1 MSALSVLFYEELNRS
16 VMQVHQGN
24 FTLEIV
30 QGDITKQPDM
40 EAVVNAANAQLMPG
54 GGVAGAI
61 HRAAG
66 PELVE
71 ACRPLAPIRPGQAV
85 ITPGFRLPN
94 RYVIHVLGPVYGR
107 DVPSDQILAEAYR
120 NALKLVDARG
130 VHSVAFPAIST
141 GAFGY
146 PMEEAAQV
154 ALKTV
159 LEEAPRLR
167 HVRHV
172 RFVLLDEHAR
182 KMHELV
188 LIRLQTSG

>member
-1 MSALSVLFYEELNRS
+1 MRVEK
-16 VMQVHQGN
+16 GN
-24 FTLEIV
+24 VTLEIV

-40 EAVVNAANAQLMPG
+40 EAIVNAANAELMPG

-66 PELVE
+66 PELAE

-85 ITPGFRLPN
+85 ITPAFQLPN

-107 DVPSDQILAEAYR
+107 DMPSDRLLADAYR
-120 NALKLVDARG
+120 NALKVADAHKVR
-130 VHSVAFPAIST
+130 SVAFPAIST
-141 GAFGY
+141 GVFGY

-159 LEEAPRLR
+159 LEEASRLQ

-172 RFVLLDEHAR
+172 RFVLFDERAR
-182 KMHELV
+182 DIHEKV
-188 LIRLQTSG
+188 LAHLEPTT

>member
-1 MSALSVLFYEELNRS
+1 MRV
-16 VMQVHQGN
+16 QQGD

-30 QGDITKQPDM
+30 QGDITRQPDM
-40 EAVVNAANAQLMPG
+40 EAIVNAANAQLMPG

-66 PELVE
+66 PELAE

-94 RYVIHVLGPVYGR
+94 RYVVHVLGPVYGR

-120 NALKLVDARG
+120 NALKVADARG
-130 VHSVAFPAIST
+130 VRSVAFPAIST
-141 GAFGY
+141 GVFGY
-146 PMEEAAQV
+146 PLEEAAQV
-154 ALKTV
+154 ALRTV
-159 LEEAPRLR
+159 LEEGPRCK

-172 RFVLLDEHAR
+172 RFVLFDERAR
-182 KMHELV
+182 AVHEEV
-188 LIRLQTSG
+188 LTRLQQPEES

>member
-1 MSALSVLFYEELNRS
+1 MQNGI
-16 VMQVHQGN
+16 VMRMQRGD
-24 FTLEIV
+24 FTLEIS

-40 EAVVNAANAQLMPG
+40 EAIVNAANAELMPG

-66 PELVE
+66 PELAE

-94 RYVIHVLGPVYGR
+94 RYVIHVLGPAYGR
-107 DVPSDQILAEAYR
+107 DVPSDQILATAYR
-120 NALKLVDARG
+120 NALKLADGHGIRA
-130 VHSVAFPAIST
+130 VAFPAIST
-141 GAFGY
+141 GVFGY
-146 PMEEAAQV
+146 PMEEAAEV

-159 LEEAPRLR
+159 LEEAPNLR

-172 RFVLLDEHAR
+172 RFVLFDERACSI
-182 KMHELV
+182 HEAV
-188 LIRLQTSG
+188 LARLQASPES

>member
-1 MSALSVLFYEELNRS
+1 MRVQRD
-16 VMQVHQGN
+16 N

-40 EAVVNAANAQLMPG
+40 EAIVNAANAQLMPG

-66 PELVE
+66 PELAE
-71 ACRPLAPIRPGQAV
+71 ACRPLAPIQPGQAV
-85 ITPGFRLPN
+85 ITPAFRLPN

-107 DVPSDQILAEAYR
+107 DVPSDQLLAEAYR
-120 NALKLVDARG
+120 NALRLADKHG
-130 VHSVAFPAIST
+130 VQSVAFPAIST

-159 LEEAPRLR
+159 LDEGPRCQ

-172 RFVLLDEHAR
+172 RFVLFDEHAR
-182 KMHELV
+182 KVHEKV
-188 LIRLQTSG
+188 LTQLQQTT

>member
-1 MSALSVLFYEELNRS
+1 MRV
-16 VMQVHQGN
+16 QQGD

-40 EAVVNAANAQLMPG
+40 EAIVNAANAQLMPG

-66 PELVE
+66 PELAE

-120 NALKLVDARG
+120 NALKLADEHGIR
-130 VHSVAFPAIST
+130 SVAFPAIST
-141 GAFGY
+141 GVFGY
-146 PMEEAAQV
+146 PMEEAAEV

-159 LEEAPRLR
+159 LEARRSSGTCATCGSCSSTNAPAGSTKRFWPAFKLPPSRDER
-167 HVRHV
+167 HR
-172 RFVLLDEHAR
+172 
-182 KMHELV
+182 
-188 LIRLQTSG
+188 